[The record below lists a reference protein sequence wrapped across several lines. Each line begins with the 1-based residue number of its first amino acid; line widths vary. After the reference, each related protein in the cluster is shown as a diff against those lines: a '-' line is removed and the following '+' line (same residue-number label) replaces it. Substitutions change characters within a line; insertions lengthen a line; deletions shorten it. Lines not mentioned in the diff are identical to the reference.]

1 HLVIVRDFRGSVLR
15 KFVDAEGRID
25 AILTDL
31 EWINAAE
38 ALCAES
44 GFVAMLLHVPGKH
57 PDALE
62 VDVRIVARSSFSND
76 VPVDLAGDR
85 VLNSIERLHRSVR
98 VFLAVLRN
106 VGGNIEFECVCEN
119 PADFGW
125 LWPHFEPDV

>member
-1 HLVIVRDFRGSVLR
+1 
-15 KFVDAEGRID
+15 
-25 AILTDL
+25 
-31 EWINAAE
+31 
-38 ALCAES
+38 
-44 GFVAMLLHVPGKH
+44 MLLHVPGKH

-125 LWPHFEPDV
+125 LWPHFEPDVMGRLFAGAGQCNAFQNLHFRSRIEPVDD